1 MTQFTSIWV
10 TQSHK
15 HIALA
20 QKFHTPKY
28 PFAYLSCETQRISL
42 LWFCERGS
50 ATNNSSESYNF
61 QTLKIKKKIKK
72 NKTFFPSPKYDTLK
86 CLPLKLN
93 LHSFNAF
100 HSFFPSTLCGVFL
113 WDNDN
118 LESVL
123 SFTGGHSVTNHLLFP
138 TRSQNHTLSLPQKI
152 HPFISTKSKLSNYN
166 ITFEWWKFLLIE
178 TN

>member
-61 QTLKIKKKIKK
+61 QTLKIKKNKKIKH
-72 NKTFFPSPKYDTLK
+72 FF
-86 CLPLKLN
+86 LPQNMTPL
-93 LHSFNAF
+93 NAF
-100 HSFFPSTLCGVFL
+100 HWNLISTASTPSIHFSLPHFVVFSCETMITLNLSFPSQVDTQSPTTYYFPPDLKTILYPSHKKFTHSFPQNQSFQIIIL
-113 WDNDN
+113 LLSD
-118 LESVL
+118 ESF
-123 SFTGGHSVTNHLLFP
+123 S
-138 TRSQNHTLSLPQKI
+138 
-152 HPFISTKSKLSNYN
+152 
-166 ITFEWWKFLLIE
+166 
-178 TN
+178 